1 MPHLGSPFGTKR
13 LLVSS
18 PRPREP
24 LFDLLPN
31 IDERKFMFYQHK
43 VSRLISEAMSVSE
56 RNSMVTISL
65 VVLDILDSMAYMK
78 GGYYVP
84 IASI

>member
-24 LFDLLPN
+24 LFGLLPN
-31 IDERKFMFYQHK
+31 IDERKFMSYQHK

-65 VVLDILDSMAYMK
+65 VVLDILDGMAYMK